1 MVDTTL
7 SRNNLNKIVESLT
20 NNNVPITRIIKSYS
34 KSNYYGEILIRQSN
48 INYLNKILSDLPIAS
63 IKFSERFN
71 CIVIRGEYLDSP
83 Y

>member
-7 SRNNLNKIVESLT
+7 SRNNLNRIVELLT
-20 NNNVPITRIIKSYS
+20 NNDVPITRIIKSYS
-34 KSNYYGEILIRQSN
+34 KSDYYGEILIRQAN
-48 INYLNKILSDLPIAS
+48 INYLNKLLYNLPIAS
-63 IKFSERFN
+63 IKFSERFG